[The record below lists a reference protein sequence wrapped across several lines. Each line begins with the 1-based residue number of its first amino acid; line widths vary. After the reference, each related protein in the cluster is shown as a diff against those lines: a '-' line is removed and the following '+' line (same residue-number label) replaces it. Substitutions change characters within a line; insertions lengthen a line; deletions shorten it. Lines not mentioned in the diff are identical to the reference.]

1 MAKISLNKLNLK
13 KVEDKFSTIKI
24 NEQEVMVRQFLP
36 IAVKGDLV
44 ASVINKLDTKI
55 KKPIE
60 IEVFTGIALVE
71 FYTNIN
77 FTEKQKE
84 DPTKLYDTL
93 EYNDVIN
100 EVIAAIPEYE
110 YKSLM
115 DYLEESIDNI
125 YEYNTSFLGLMEAI
139 NTDYSDLAE
148 NVDDLQAKISNK
160 ENLDT
165 LKNILTKLG

>member
-13 KVEDKFSTIKI
+13 KVEDRFSIIKI

-36 IAVKGDLV
+36 IAVKGDFV
-44 ASVINKLDTKI
+44 ASIINKLDTKI

-84 DPTKLYDTL
+84 DPTKLYDIL

-115 DYLEESIDNI
+115 DYLEESIDNV
-125 YEYNTSFLGLMEAI
+125 YKYNTSFLGLMEAV

-148 NVDDLQAKISNK
+148 NVDDLQTKISNK

-165 LKNILTKLG
+165 LRNILTKLG